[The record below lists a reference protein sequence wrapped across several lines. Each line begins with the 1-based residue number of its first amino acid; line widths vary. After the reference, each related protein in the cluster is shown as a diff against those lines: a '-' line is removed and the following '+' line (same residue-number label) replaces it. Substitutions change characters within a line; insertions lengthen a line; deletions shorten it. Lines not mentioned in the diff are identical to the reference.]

1 MLRRPPSRPHANR
14 MRRQAHPGPDA
25 ADRKR
30 EQRRLAQRDYRRRL
44 DAGHITVV
52 VEIDSAAIEM
62 LVTNR
67 WLLDEERGDRRK
79 IGAALGAFVEEATRP

>member
-1 MLRRPPSRPHANR
+1 MLRRPPRPHANR

-52 VEIDSAAIEM
+52 VEIDNAVIEM

-67 WLLDEERGDRRK
+67 WLLDCECDDRKK
-79 IGAALGAFVEEATRP
+79 IGAALSAMVADAANG